1 MGTYRNHEQRRE
13 KGTLA
18 GARYF
23 QRVQQTGCPEKDTQE
38 DTADRRLKVFPRRK
52 RSGWPR
58 ASQTSLGCSAPRPH
72 PGRQAAAGGAAGP
85 TRCRLAMLAL
95 ALANLA

>member
-1 MGTYRNHEQRRE
+1 MKRQTSERSNSATTEGGRTGTVSRGE

-23 QRVQQTGCPEKDTQE
+23 QRVQHMGCPEKDTQE
-38 DTADRRLKVFPRRK
+38 DTAGRRLKVFPRRK

-58 ASQTSLGCSAPRPH
+58 ASDLTWLQWAQTASWTASGCWRGS
-72 PGRQAAAGGAAGP
+72 GA
-85 TRCRLAMLAL
+85 TR
-95 ALANLA
+95 